1 MLGQETKLIIYRSNL
16 CVCALLYR
24 VCGILP
30 SLFLCARIPPHT
42 GKDFDLVIKFAVVV
56 SVVGP
61 VSVYYNLQTEID
73 PGYNL

>member
-1 MLGQETKLIIYRSNL
+1 M
-16 CVCALLYR
+16 CVHFSSECAVFFHLY
-24 VCGILP
+24 
-30 SLFLCARIPPHT
+30 FFARIPPQHT

>member
-1 MLGQETKLIIYRSNL
+1 MCS
-16 CVCALLYR
+16 
-24 VCGILP
+24 ILP
-30 SLFLCARIPPHT
+30 SLFLCAKIPPHT